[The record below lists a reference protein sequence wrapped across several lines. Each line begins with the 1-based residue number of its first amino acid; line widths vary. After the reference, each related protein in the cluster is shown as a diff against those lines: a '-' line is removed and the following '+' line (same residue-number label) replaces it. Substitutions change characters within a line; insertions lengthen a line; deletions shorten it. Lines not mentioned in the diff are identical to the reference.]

1 MKLDAISLTGAAVL
15 AVTLF
20 AGGPT
25 ASAAPTTGDMI
36 FHQRCQACHVPGRSS
51 PLGPNLAGVVGRKAA
66 STSFNYSAALK
77 GSGLTWTKANLET
90 FLGGPARMVP
100 GTKMVIAVPD
110 VAQRKALIEYLAKL
124 R

>member
-1 MKLDAISLTGAAVL
+1 
-15 AVTLF
+15 
-20 AGGPT
+20 
-25 ASAAPTTGDMI
+25 
-36 FHQRCQACHVPGRSS
+36 
-51 PLGPNLAGVVGRKAA
+51 
-66 STSFNYSAALK
+66 LK